1 MWDDLEA
8 CEPDWLAIVF
18 CGKDTAVEED
28 KKKDD
33 PKHGLCLDCS
43 KAPLLC
49 RFNCPKKLLSPSEMD
64 SFPLISFPFPAF
76 MHIPHKVTVFKLFC
90 CLSIIIFTILTFMQD
105 IPACSTS
112 LGSFSLPGELPTKG
126 SQDQIDHKESAKEDE
141 GTKED
146 RREESVRSILNPV
159 EDVGPAFQGDALE
172 DGKHG
177 LKNVVEAGHPL
188 VGSNPTIQAC
198 KILHALASLATGL
211 GILNKF
217 VGDVVVTGIVEHS
230 GVEFKTNDGIDEDDK
245 EDKQCNMEEW
255 DHGLEDWVDDNLA

>member
-1 MWDDLEA
+1 MFRGEN
-8 CEPDWLAIVF
+8 
-18 CGKDTAVEED
+18 TAVEED

-33 PKHGLCLDCS
+33 PKHGLCLDCC

-64 SFPLISFPFPAF
+64 SLPLILLSFPAF
-76 MHIPHKVTVFKLFC
+76 MNIPHKGAVFYVFW
-90 CLSIIIFTILTFMQD
+90 CLSFSIFTMLTFMQD
-105 IPACSTS
+105 IPAGSTS

-141 GTKED
+141 GAKEE
-146 RREESVRSILNPV
+146 RWEESGRSILSPV

-198 KILHALASLATGL
+198 KTLHALASLATGL

-217 VGDVVVTGIVEHS
+217 VGDIVVTGTVEHS
-230 GVEFKTNDGIDEDDK
+230 GEEFKTNDGIDEDDK

-255 DHGLEDWVDDNLA
+255 DHGLED